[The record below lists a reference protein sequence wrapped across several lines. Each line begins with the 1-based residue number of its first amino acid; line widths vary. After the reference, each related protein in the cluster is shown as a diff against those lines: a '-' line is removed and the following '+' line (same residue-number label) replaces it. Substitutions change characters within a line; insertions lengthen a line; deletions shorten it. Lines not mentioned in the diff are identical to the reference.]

1 MRMFCD
7 ILNSIK
13 ANEVIIVI
21 MSPGMLLF
29 GLIDSGVAFF
39 LVYNIVKAKFG
50 GNESKLA
57 RSLAAVLGT
66 IIFIVYFAVIVWFN
80 TNPYTVRQEVK
91 TVVYAAP
98 FVLTVLMSALV
109 LLSLPPKKKEENP
122 EGEAAEEEASAEE

>member
-1 MRMFCD
+1 M
-7 ILNSIK
+7 
-13 ANEVIIVI
+13 I
-21 MSPGMLLF
+21 MNPGMLLF

-50 GNESKLA
+50 GEKSTLA
-57 RSLAAVLGT
+57 RSIAAVLGT

-98 FVLTVLMSALV
+98 FVLTILMTALV
-109 LLSLPPKKKEENP
+109 LLSQPPKAKTEGDEET
-122 EGEAAEEEASAEE
+122 EAEQEEKTATEE